1 MSEYFTEKIL
11 VELLEVTQQ
20 ALSKALKGTPCT
32 LKEVKGS
39 FKKVKHYTFEDL
51 PQRYRDKLKEQG
63 IGVDKEEDKSSKNNA
78 LAFTKKYFLAPPKK
92 QREAVLRCRLVE
104 FYLKKDAQ
112 LNQKKW
118 LKKTLHNHIDFDEL
132 GSVSIKQLNDWLRK
146 YKEAKAKGENVVE
159 AFIDARGAT
168 KGVKSLSDAQKETA
182 VRYFLRATR
191 PKISEIYRNM
201 CHSFGEDMPSY
212 DVMNNYYKEWK
223 RLNPLL
229 AEFAKSPDSAK
240 NKFLSAFGSES
251 AKARYKNQY
260 WELDSTPAD
269 VICEDGKRYTVLAAL
284 DIYSRRVV
292 FHVSE
297 SSSSY
302 SISQL
307 LRKAILK
314 LGIPENVVID
324 NGRDYTS
331 NHFESIC
338 TNLGINMQIVPPFSG
353 ECKPHVERIFRTL
366 SSELFEQIPGYI
378 GHNVEQRAEI
388 QAKKSFA
395 AKIESQRKWREAF
408 NLKTPEEK
416 EAWGD
421 AWKIKKE
428 NVGLDLTV
436 LISADELQVWCDK
449 WVDKM
454 YEQRLHKG
462 IKTTPVEKWNRC
474 KSVVHGISD
483 KRMLDLLLGES
494 FIRKVGKKGIAFDGC
509 MYIHDDLV
517 DYIGH
522 SVHIMTPD
530 DLGYILV
537 YNSDFRPICIAQ
549 DVEHMGESRY
559 MAKKAKKRSQAM
571 MRQMDRIVKEALAI
585 KDTTILERIEAV
597 KSTVETSTTAVAKHT
612 QAVDMLLHKSEVLVQ
627 HDKEA
632 LEKSKRYDF
641 KNKDEEGLPK
651 KVLPSGRPIFDT
663 PFERFVWVLENN
675 CWNEKDEKLKEKHP
689 EFYELALKE
698 VKGA

>member
-1 MSEYFTEKIL
+1 MSEFTAKDL
-11 VELLEVTQQ
+11 VEKLDISHV
-20 ALSKALKGTPCT
+20 ALVKSLKGTPYT
-32 LKEVKGS
+32 LKEVEGS
-39 FKKVKHYTFEDL
+39 FKKVKHYAFEDL
-51 PQRYRDKLKEQG
+51 PERYKEKLKEQG
-63 IGVDKEEDKSSKNNA
+63 IQTNKEEQKSTHILSSN
-78 LAFTKKYFLAPPKK
+78 FTKKYILAHPKK
-92 QREAVLRCRLVE
+92 QRESILKCRLVE
-104 FYLKKDAQ
+104 FYLKKDVL

-132 GSVSIKQLNDWLRK
+132 GSVSIKQLNDWIRK
-146 YKEAKAKGENVVE
+146 YKDAKAKEENVIE
-159 AFIDARGAT
+159 AFIDARGAI
-168 KGVKSLSDAQKETA
+168 KGVRALSEEQKEVA

-191 PKISEIYRNM
+191 PKITEIYRNM
-201 CHSFGEDMPSY
+201 CHSFGDSMPSY

-229 AEFAKSPDSAK
+229 AEFSKSPDSAK
-240 NKFLSAFGSES
+240 NKFLSAFGSQS

-269 VICEDGKRYTVLAAL
+269 LICEDGKRYTILAAL

-297 SSSSY
+297 SSSSF

-307 LRKAILK
+307 LRKAMLK

-353 ECKPHVERIFRTL
+353 ECKPHVERVFRTL
-366 SSELFEQIPGYI
+366 SSELFEQTPGYI

-395 AKIESQRKWREAF
+395 WKIESQRKWREAF
-408 NLKTPEEK
+408 NLKSPEEK
-416 EAWGD
+416 SAWSD

-436 LISADELQVWCDK
+436 LISADELQAWCDK

-454 YEQRLHKG
+454 YEQRIHNG

-474 KSVVHGISD
+474 KSVVQGIGD
-483 KRMLDLLLGES
+483 VRMLDLLLGES
-494 FIRKVGKKGIAFDGC
+494 HIRKVGKKGISFDGC
-509 MYIHDDLV
+509 VYIHDDLV

-537 YNSDFRPICIAQ
+537 YNGDFTPICIAQ

-571 MRQMDRIVKEALAI
+571 MRAMDKIVKEALAT
-585 KDTTILERIEAV
+585 KDVTILDRIEAV
-597 KSTVETSTTAVAKHT
+597 QSTVETTTYAVTKHT
-612 QAVDMLLHKSEVLVQ
+612 QSVDMLINRSDILVQ
-627 HDKEA
+627 KDKEA

-641 KNKDEEGLPK
+641 KNKDEEGLPT
-651 KVLPSGRPIFDT
+651 KVLSSGRPIFET
-663 PFERFVWVLENN
+663 PYDRFVWVLEND
-675 CWNEKDEKLKEKHP
+675 CWNEKDEKLKDKHP